1 MARMLIAALRTGGH
15 DVVMASGL
23 RSFLPSPDPG
33 ALHDLEARALHEAE
47 RLIAEWQKA
56 SSGPPDVWFTYHPYY
71 KAPDLIGAKVAS
83 RFGIVYVT
91 AEASHAGKRAVG
103 PWAAWHGAN
112 ESSIRAAALHVC
124 FTEQDAAGLAGLVAS
139 EAIVMLPPFLDPGPF
154 GLAPRRTR
162 GSGQVDLV
170 TVAMMRPGDK
180 TRSYAFLAEALS
192 GLAIG
197 VPWHL
202 TIVGDGP
209 ERAAIERLFCRI
221 PAERLTWA
229 GERPPEEVAGLL
241 ASADLYV
248 WPGFGEAYGIA
259 YLEAQATGLPV
270 LAMNCGGI
278 ASVVDDGTT
287 GILVPEG
294 DEPAF
299 AAALARLIADPD
311 LRLRLGQA
319 GRRMVLERRTVGR
332 AAATLTEALG
342 RARDAA

>member
-15 DVVMASGL
+15 DVAMASDF
-23 RSFLPSPDPG
+23 RSFLPSPDPD
-33 ALHDLEARALHEAE
+33 AMRDREATALHEVE
-47 RLIAEWQKA
+47 RLIVEWQD
-56 SSGPPDVWFTYHPYY
+56 SPSGPPDVWFTYHPYY
-71 KAPDLIGAKVAS
+71 KAPDLIGAKVAV
-83 RFGIVYVT
+83 RFGMTYVT

-103 PWAAWHGAN
+103 PWARWHAAN
-112 ESSIRAAALHVC
+112 EAAIRAAALHVC
-124 FTEQDAAGLAGLVAS
+124 FTARDAEGLAGLVAPA
-139 EAIVMLPPFLDPGPF
+139 AITMLPPFLDPGPF
-154 GLAPRRTR
+154 GAATRRTH
-162 GSGQVDLV
+162 GSDRVHLV

-180 TRSYAFLAEALS
+180 ARSYAFLAEALS
-192 GLAIG
+192 GLATGI
-197 VPWHL
+197 PWHL

-209 ERAAIERLFCRI
+209 ERVVVERLFRSI

-229 GERPPEEVAGLL
+229 AELRPDDVARLL

-287 GILVPEG
+287 GLLVAEG
-294 DEPAF
+294 DGPAF
-299 AAALARLIADPD
+299 AAALARLIGDPD

-319 GRRMVLERRTVGR
+319 GRRMVLEQRTVER
-332 AAATLTEALG
+332 AAAILTDALH
-342 RARDAA
+342 RARAVA